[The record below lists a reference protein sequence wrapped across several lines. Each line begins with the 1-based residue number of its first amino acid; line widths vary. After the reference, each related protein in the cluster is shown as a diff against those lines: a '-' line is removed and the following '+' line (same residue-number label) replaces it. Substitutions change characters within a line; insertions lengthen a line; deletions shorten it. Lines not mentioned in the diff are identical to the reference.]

1 MILPG
6 QLPSVIFL
14 CSMFSLPQSKQKYPS
29 LPEPIKSPPNLITS
43 PKYLFSAAQ
52 MSPKYRVYTKRKEYP
67 VATCRYLWNPVYL
80 FCIYP
85 LFTHPPPQLLQTRA
99 CAMTK
104 FLEF

>member
-1 MILPG
+1 
-6 QLPSVIFL
+6 
-14 CSMFSLPQSKQKYPS
+14 
-29 LPEPIKSPPNLITS
+29 
-43 PKYLFSAAQ
+43 